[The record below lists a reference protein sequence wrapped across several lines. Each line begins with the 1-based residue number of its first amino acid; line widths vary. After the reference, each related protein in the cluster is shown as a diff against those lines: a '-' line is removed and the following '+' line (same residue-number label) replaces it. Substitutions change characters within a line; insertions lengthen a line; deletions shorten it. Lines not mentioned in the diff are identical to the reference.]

1 MADLHTLLDDLAAES
16 AELEALVEPL
26 PPAEWAR
33 PTPATGWT
41 IAHQIGHL
49 AWTDEVA
56 GLSASDARTGG
67 TTFTELLTEAADRVA
82 TFVDDAAAEA
92 ADTPVPD
99 LLQRWRNGRATLDA
113 ALRAVPGDAKVAWF
127 GPPMRP
133 GSMAT
138 ARLMETWAHGQD
150 IADALGARRAPTD
163 RLRAVAHI
171 GVRTRDFAYAV
182 RDLPVPAAEFRVEL
196 VAPSG
201 TLWSWGP
208 PDAQQ
213 RVTGPAL
220 DFCLL
225 VTQRRH
231 PDDLALEATGSDAA
245 RWLSIAQAF
254 AGPPGDGRKPGMHV

>member
-1 MADLHTLLDDLAAES
+1 MADLNSLLADLEAES
-16 AELEALVEPL
+16 AELEALVAPL
-26 PPAEWAR
+26 QPAQWEL
-33 PTPATGWT
+33 PTPAPGWT

-49 AWTDEVA
+49 TWTDEVA
-56 GLSASDARTGG
+56 ARSATDARTGG
-67 TTFTELLTEAADRVA
+67 TAFTELLTEAAARVS
-82 TFVDDAAAEA
+82 TFVDDAAAA
-92 ADTPVPD
+92 AAGTPAPE
-99 LLQRWRNGRATLDA
+99 LLQRWRDGRAVLDK
-113 ALRAVPGDAKVAWF
+113 ALRAVPDGAKVAWF

-150 IADALGARRAPTD
+150 VADALGVRRAATD

-182 RDLPVPAAEFRVEL
+182 RELPPPAEEFRVEL
-196 VAPSG
+196 TAPSG
-201 TLWSWGP
+201 ALWTWGP
-208 PDAQQ
+208 ADARQ

-231 PDDLALEATGSDAA
+231 PDDLAVVATGAA
-245 RWLSIAQAF
+245 AAEWLTIAQAF
-254 AGPPGDGRKPGMHV
+254 AGPPGAGRPAGLFD

>member
-1 MADLHTLLDDLAAES
+1 MADLNALLRDLDAEG
-16 AELEALVEPL
+16 AELEGLVTGL
-26 PPAEWAR
+26 PPGDWAR
-33 PTPATGWT
+33 QTPAAGWT

-56 GLSASDARTGG
+56 TLAATDARTGG
-67 TTFTELLTEAADRVA
+67 TAFTDLLTEAAPRVD
-82 TFVDDAAAEA
+82 TFVDEA
-92 ADTPVPD
+92 ATEAAGTPVPE
-99 LLQRWRNGRATLDA
+99 LLNRWRRARTALTE
-113 ALRAVPGDAKVAWF
+113 ALRTVPGDAKVPWF

-150 IADALGARRAPTD
+150 VADTLGVRREPTD

-171 GVRTRDFAYAV
+171 GVRTRDFAYSV
-182 RDLPVPAAEFRVEL
+182 RGLPAPTDEFRVEL
-196 VAPSG
+196 TAPSG
-201 TLWSWGP
+201 AVWSWGP
-208 PDAQQ
+208 EGAAQ

-231 PDDLALEATGSDAA
+231 PDDLALRTTGPEAAE
-245 RWLSIAQAF
+245 WLTLAQAF
-254 AGPPGDGRKPGMHV
+254 AGPPGSGRKPGSFA